1 MLIRLG
7 ALCVCVALGWG
18 AFSSPNLPLALIKEI
33 PMPDVPKGPYCDH
46 LAVDLAGKRLF
57 TTPQAQKSVDVFD
70 LETGRLIKRIPGLDN
85 PHSVL
90 YRADVNRIYIT
101 DGGAGLLRVYDGKSY
116 RSLTAIK
123 LRADADSI
131 SYDPRT
137 AYLYV
142 TNGGKE
148 LGQKFAF
155 LSVVDTNA
163 NKLLGDIRIE
173 DDALEAMIQESASPR
188 MYVNMYGGS
197 QIAVVDRLKR
207 SLIAVWPVTKG
218 RKNIAMG
225 IDEADH
231 RLFVGCR
238 NAEQSGVI
246 IVLDTRSG
254 KELGTLPIGGW
265 VDYVTYDPRS
275 KRIYAS
281 CGAPLANGGDV
292 YVYQQDGTDKY
303 NLLAKIP
310 TAPRAKTGLLV
321 PERNEF
327 FVPVPHFESEARVLV
342 FRTQ

>member
-1 MLIRLG
+1 MIRFVAMWVSVVLSLMAFSGLNAPLTLIRQL
-7 ALCVCVALGWG
+7 
-18 AFSSPNLPLALIKEI
+18 
-33 PMPDVPKGPYCDH
+33 PMPDVPKGSYCDH

-57 TTPQAQKSVDVFD
+57 TTPQAQKSVDVLD
-70 LETGRLIKRIPGLDN
+70 LETGRLIQRIPGLKN

-116 RSLTAIK
+116 CPLTAIE

-155 LSVVDTNA
+155 LSVVETNA

-225 IDEADH
+225 IDEVHH

-246 IVLDTRSG
+246 IILDTRSG
-254 KELGTLPIGGW
+254 KELDTLPIGGW
-265 VDYVTYDPRS
+265 VDYITYDARS

-281 CGAPLANGGDV
+281 CGVPLPNGGDV

-342 FRTQ
+342 FRAR